1 MRTILV
7 LAGLLLATTAV
18 GMTAA
23 AAPCV
28 APNNPLPATGLP
40 GQAYNACLQNT
51 VQTSCSS
58 TTDVAAASAQ
68 QWPVGASARVQDSQ
82 QDCFTNYGWYS
93 YRDAR
98 NSTSVSA
105 SVTGVASASV
115 TQGDRQYSDA
125 HGYSFQETYT
135 NAQVQS
141 NFVSASMYQS
151 DRIVNGQ
158 TQQVTHVQGQS
169 YLLGYSGLWVNQ
181 NAQGNGNCSTYVN
194 TFGSGP
200 CYVVVPMVPRVL
212 SV

>member
-51 VQTSCSS
+51 VQTSCSN

-98 NSTSVSA
+98 NTTTVSA
-105 SVTGVASASV
+105 QVNGVASVGA
-115 TQGDRQYSDA
+115 TQGDRQFSDSY
-125 HGYSFQETYT
+125 GNTYQEAYT
-135 NAQVQS
+135 NAHVSS
-141 NFVSASMYQS
+141 NVVSASMYQT
-151 DRIVNGQ
+151 DRVQNGQ
-158 TQQVTHVQGQS
+158 PQPYTQGQVSS
-169 YLLGYSGLWVNQ
+169 YLLGNNSPYVQQYAYG
-181 NAQGNGNCSTYVN
+181 GNCYTYVN